1 MLPAAL
7 RLRNYRSFRR
17 EQRIELRPLTLIYGR
32 NNAGK
37 SSLLRALPLLSDSL
51 VPTASGPLELQCA
64 AVRDSTFDD
73 LRWKGRSI
81 DDDLLVTVGFE
92 WQGAAIDR
100 TELSLYWFDDWNRLV
115 VRRFA
120 AWRDGDSSPALVGE
134 WQLRPKDQ
142 MQGAQAYQLT
152 GEGHRRM
159 AMIEFK
165 GLLPELAPGEP
176 ELPLIGQI
184 AAQQRAL
191 GGAVQWLMASRQVP
205 QRIMKRPGAPPWRIK
220 PDGSDACA
228 VLDYHRDIRAEVS
241 RWYRKHLG
249 RVLEVSDAPGGFRTV
264 LRNLKRADFD
274 IDLIDTGEGMVQAL
288 PVLVAAALTRR
299 HDRGG
304 PRVMAIEE
312 PESHLHPDLQRALAE
327 YLCESVRESPDMRV
341 VMETHSEHLLL
352 AIQLEI
358 VRGNV
363 DPEHVLVYW
372 ARQLDDGQSLAEP
385 VRFDSDAWPEG
396 NWPLDAFSEDQQ
408 MARQILEARRK
419 KERS

>member
-1 MLPAAL
+1 M
-7 RLRNYRSFRR
+7 
-17 EQRIELRPLTLIYGR
+17 ELRPLTLIYGR
-32 NNAGK
+32 NNSGK
-37 SSLLRALPLLSDSL
+37 SSLLRALPLLSGSL
-51 VPTASGPLELQCA
+51 VPTASGPLELQCP

-81 DDDLLVTVGFE
+81 DDDQHVTVGFE
-92 WQGAAIDR
+92 WQGAEITR
-100 TELSLYWFDDWNRLV
+100 TELSLYWFDDWNRLL

-120 AWRDGDSSPALVGE
+120 AWRNGSPALVAE
-134 WQLRPKDQ
+134 WQLRPGDQ
-142 MQGAQAYQLT
+142 MQGPQAYQLT
-152 GEGHRRM
+152 LDNHGRRKDSMM

-165 GLLPELAPGEP
+165 GLLPELAPGQI
-176 ELPLIGQI
+176 ELPLIDQM
-184 AAQQRAL
+184 AAQQRTM

-205 QRIMKRPGAPPWRIK
+205 QRIMKHPGAPPWRIK

-228 VLDYHRDIRAEVS
+228 VLAYHRDIRTEVS
-241 RWYRKHLG
+241 RWYHNHLG
-249 RVLEVSDAPGGFRTV
+249 RVLEVLDSTGGFRTV

-274 IDLIDTGEGMVQAL
+274 IDLIDTGEGMVQVL
-288 PVLVAAALTRR
+288 PVLVAGALARR
-299 HDRGG
+299 HGRGG
-304 PRVMAIEE
+304 PKIMAIEE

-327 YLCESVRESPDMRV
+327 YLCESIRASPDMRV

-358 VRGNV
+358 VRGNL

-372 ARQLDDGQSLAEP
+372 AQQLDDGQSLAEP

-396 NWPLDAFSEDQQ
+396 DWPLDAFSEDQQ
-408 MARQILEARRK
+408 MARQILEARRE